1 MAGPNPAKR
10 VAGGEVGVG
19 ENDEQA
25 NADLW
30 APLSGEEVAGG
41 RRSTASGGSGG
52 SEHGGGVVP
61 VGFGRGKAVE
71 QLHWLTAELARGLA
85 RAEELRRRGST
96 ATSSL
101 PEYGVERRRRS
112 MAWER
117 RESKR
122 RRGIGR
128 WGL

>member
-30 APLSGEEVAGG
+30 APLSCEEVAGG

-61 VGFGRGKAVE
+61 VEFGRGKAVE

-85 RAEELRRRGST
+85 RAEELR
-96 ATSSL
+96 
-101 PEYGVERRRRS
+101 
-112 MAWER
+112 
-117 RESKR
+117 
-122 RRGIGR
+122 
-128 WGL
+128 

>member
-30 APLSGEEVAGG
+30 APLSCEEVAGG

-96 ATSSL
+96 ARVSSS
-101 PEYGVERRRRS
+101 EFTQGGGGVL
-112 MAWER
+112 WV
-117 RESKR
+117 
-122 RRGIGR
+122 
-128 WGL
+128 

>member
-30 APLSGEEVAGG
+30 APLSCEEVAGG
-41 RRSTASGGSGG
+41 RRSTTSGGSGG

-61 VGFGRGKAVE
+61 VGFGRGEAVE
-71 QLHWLTAELARGLA
+71 
-85 RAEELRRRGST
+85 
-96 ATSSL
+96 
-101 PEYGVERRRRS
+101 ERR
-112 MAWER
+112 
-117 RESKR
+117 
-122 RRGIGR
+122 
-128 WGL
+128 